1 MTSDTLVDTPL
12 KDGPAKDGKDGAAN
26 GRGARARQ
34 LDSVRRALELLKPR
48 FALALPSHL
57 SADRLLRVVM
67 TVLQNNPELLDCE
80 RASLYRAVMTCA
92 QLGLEPDGVLG
103 QAYLVPHRGRV
114 QLVPGY
120 RGFITLARN
129 SGELAS
135 INAQVV
141 HEKDRFEYAYG
152 LAERLEHVPAVGER
166 GEIIHFYAYAR
177 FHGGGHHFEVMSRA
191 EVDAVRD
198 KSESYRAF
206 KEGKTEESPWV
217 SHYPEMGKKTVIRR
231 IARYLPMS
239 VQKAAALAEIYESGR
254 YATFDDYGDVIDF
267 TDAAGAPEPVA
278 PTAGEVPEAA
288 SAPGPEAAAAAEAL
302 QPEAPRSRLDLF
314 ADAET
319 GIDPFEQLPVPIH
332 VLRILEAV
340 SERRMPVEVL
350 AEIVGM
356 PLDEVPPEDAVAIV
370 QAIEAW
376 RPAGEEAS

>member
-1 MTSDTLVDTPL
+1 MTSDTVVDTPL
-12 KDGPAKDGKDGAAN
+12 KDSPAKGEGSAN
-26 GRGARARQ
+26 GRGARARE
-34 LDSVRRALELLKPR
+34 LESVRRALELLKPR

-67 TVLQNNPELLDCE
+67 TVLQNTPELLDCE

-135 INAQVV
+135 INAQAV
-141 HEKDRFEYAYG
+141 HEKDRFEFAYG
-152 LAERLEHVPAVGER
+152 LAERLEHVPAAGDR
-166 GEIIHFYAYAR
+166 GEITHFYAYAR
-177 FHGGGHHFEVMSRA
+177 FHGGGHHFEVMSRP

-206 KEGKTEESPWV
+206 KEGKTEETPWV
-217 SHYPEMGKKTVIRR
+217 THYPEMGKKTVIRR

-239 VQKAAALAEIYESGR
+239 VQKAAALAEMYEAGR
-254 YATFDDYGDVIDF
+254 YASFDDYGDVIDF
-267 TDAAGAPEPVA
+267 TDAPEGGSEVHEGAPGSEH
-278 PTAGEVPEAA
+278 A
-288 SAPGPEAAAAAEAL
+288 SAPLPAPEMS
-302 QPEAPRSRLDLF
+302 PRTRLDLF
-314 ADAET
+314 AEAET
-319 GIDPFEQLPVPIH
+319 GTDPLEQLPVPRH

-376 RPAGEEAS
+376 RPEGEKAAEG